1 MNRKDFATTGTNE
14 NLEALSSVIVSAIQD
29 VKGTAIVKMD
39 LRKVPDASTDMF
51 IICTGKSST
60 QVKGMMDNVARKVL
74 EHFGYNPN
82 HVEGQGGGQ
91 WILVDYF
98 NVLVHAFTKE
108 KRDFYKLESLWS
120 DAKVTR
126 YEDLD

>member
-1 MNRKDFATTGTNE
+1 MNRKDFATKGQVE
-14 NLEALSSVIVSAIQD
+14 NLEALSAVIVSAIQD

-39 LRKVPDASTDMF
+39 LRKVPDATTDMF

-60 QVKGMMDNVARKVL
+60 QVKGMMDNVERKVL
-74 EHFGYNPN
+74 ENFGDKPN
-82 HVEGQGGGQ
+82 HTEGRGVGQ
-91 WILVDYF
+91 WVLVDYF
-98 NVLVHAFTKE
+98 NVIVHAFTKE
-108 KRDFYKLESLWS
+108 KREFYKLESLWS